1 VLYDGCPVVYTG
13 VTDNLLGAQGV
24 VLIVDGRSAHVQ
36 WKTGSVAATSVS
48 LVDAGDL
55 EPLESRHG
63 AVEAALDDSLEVA
76 GLGTFTA
83 RQIFDDGGA
92 EAVLNA
98 MVDSGHLASFTPIAE
113 EALELVMGR
122 LRTSAALQ
130 GVTSHLEPEDA
141 EELLRTAAAVLIRDA
156 FTQD

>member
-1 VLYDGCPVVYTG
+1 MLYDGCPVVYTG
-13 VTDNLLGAQGV
+13 VTDSLLGAQGA
-24 VLIVDGRSAHVQ
+24 VLIVDGRAAHVQ
-36 WKTGSVAATSVS
+36 WKTGSLAPHVS

-83 RQIFDDGGA
+83 RQIFEDGGP
-92 EAVLNA
+92 EALLNA
-98 MVDSGHLASFTPIAE
+98 MVESGHLASFTPIAE

-130 GVTSHLEPEDA
+130 GVTAHLDPEDT
-141 EELLRTAAAVLIRDA
+141 EELVRTAAAVLIRDA